1 MTGRGLLFVRPV
13 FMRHTPI
20 LALAAALICAQA
32 TPSHAAAAPAARSP
46 APVAAAPAMAPGP
59 IIRRIDVVG
68 TQRIEPD
75 TVTSYLTLVQ
85 GQPYDAEKADT
96 SLKALFA
103 TGLFADARI
112 DWDGSVV
119 SVSIVEN
126 PIINQVAFEGN
137 SKLTTENLTKEVQI
151 KPRNVFTR
159 SKVQADVQRIIEL
172 YRRSGR
178 FGATVEPKII
188 QRPQNR
194 VDLVF
199 EIHEGQSTGV
209 ARISFIGNKVFGSSD
224 LQGQIA
230 TQESVWWKFLSTSDN
245 YDPDRL
251 TFDREQIRRYYL
263 NHGYADVRVVSA
275 VAELA
280 PDRSAFFITF
290 TIDEGEHY
298 KFGKIAIDS
307 QIKDLDQNRLMP
319 LLQSV
324 ESLDYDADAV
334 NKSVES
340 LTLAAG
346 SLGYAFTDI
355 RPRIDRDREH
365 RTIGVTYRI
374 DPGPRVYIERI
385 NIVGN
390 TRTRDNVIRREMRLS
405 EGDAFNRVLQDR
417 SRTRIR
423 SLGFFKDV
431 TIADEPG
438 TTSDRTVVNVTVT
451 EQPTGELSLGA
462 GYSSA
467 DSFLAQ
473 FSYTER
479 NLFGRGQFL
488 RAAIS
493 FSSLQQQ
500 IDFRF
505 TDPYFLNRPLA
516 AGLELYK
523 LTTDFTNYSGYTSDT
538 EQFSDFLAFPLSEY
552 GRMTLRYSLSNEKLS
567 ADANSA
573 TEIKLAAGSF
583 LTSAIGYSYSYDL
596 RDDTIKPTNGWDL
609 TFGQDLAG
617 IGGNLKYI
625 RTEGSAEIYTPLP
638 FQMVGSARISSGYI
652 MAYGGQDVR
661 INDRFF
667 KGGDSFRGFRIA
679 GIGPRDIAA
688 VGKPA
693 LGGNLYAV
701 GTLQARLPPMLP
713 ESYGIDLSLFS
724 DFGTL
729 GIVSKREKNLAGTN
743 IVDDLAPR
751 VSAGIAIGWKSP
763 FGPVE
768 VDVGY
773 PFVKQDYDKIEAIR
787 FSAGTRF

>member
-1 MTGRGLLFVRPV
+1 MTGRGLLFVRYCLV
-13 FMRHTPI
+13 VT
-20 LALAAALICAQA
+20 ALLFAGGI
-32 TPSHAAAAPAARSP
+32 AAPAFAQAP
-46 APVAAAPAMAPGP
+46 AATAAAP
-59 IIRRIDVVG
+59 IIRRIEVVG

-75 TVTSYLTLVQ
+75 TVTSYLTVQ
-85 GQPYDAEKADT
+85 VGQTYDGAKSDA
-96 SLKALFA
+96 SLKTLFA
-103 TGLFADARI
+103 TGLFADARL
-112 DWDGSVV
+112 DWDGSVLTV
-119 SVSIVEN
+119 SVVEN
-126 PIINQVAFEGN
+126 PIVNQVAFEGN
-137 SKLTTENLTKEVQI
+137 SKITTENLTKEVQI

-159 SKVQADVQRIIEL
+159 AKVQADVQRIIEL

-199 EIHEGQSTGV
+199 ELHEGQSTGV
-209 ARISFIGNKVFGSSD
+209 ARISFIGNKVFEDAD
-224 LQGQIA
+224 LRGQIA
-230 TQESVWWKFLSTSDN
+230 TTESEWWKFLSTSDN

-251 TFDREQIRRYYL
+251 TFDREQIRRWYL

-275 VAELA
+275 VAELS

-307 QIKDLDQNRLMP
+307 QIKDLTEPQLLP
-319 LLQSV
+319 LVSSV
-324 ESLDYDADAV
+324 EGLDYDANAV
-334 NKSVES
+334 NNSVEA

-346 SLGYAFTDI
+346 SQGYAFTDI
-355 RPRIDRDREH
+355 RPRIERDREK

-390 TRTRDNVIRREMRLS
+390 SRTADNVIRREMRLS
-405 EGDAFNRVLQDR
+405 EGDAFNKVLQDR

-431 TIADEPG
+431 TITDEPG
-438 TTSDRTVVNVTVT
+438 TTSDRTVVNVAVT

-467 DSFLAQ
+467 DSFLGQ

-479 NLFGRGQFL
+479 NLFGKGQFL
-488 RAAIS
+488 RAAVS
-493 FSSLQQQ
+493 ASSLQEQ
-500 IDFRF
+500 IDFRY
-505 TDPYFLNRPLA
+505 TDPYFLNRPLG
-516 AGLELYK
+516 AGVELLK
-523 LTTDFTNYSGYTSDT
+523 LVTDYTNYSGYTSDT
-538 EQFSDFLAFPLSEY
+538 SQISTFLTFPMSEY
-552 GRMTLRYSLSNEKLS
+552 GRMTLRYSFSNEDLTAAS
-567 ADANSA
+567 DAA
-573 TEIKLAAGSF
+573 EEIKLAAGSY
-583 LTSAIGYSYSYDL
+583 LISSVGYSYSYDV
-596 RDDTIKPTNGWDL
+596 RDDTIKPTSGWDA

-617 IGGNLKYI
+617 IGGSLKYV
-625 RTEGSAEIYTPLP
+625 RTAVDGEYYIPL
-638 FQMVGSARISSGYI
+638 FWQMVETLRLSSGWI
-652 MAYGGQDVR
+652 TGYGGDDVR
-661 INDRFF
+661 VNDRFF
-667 KGGDSFRGFRIA
+667 KGGDSFRGFKIA
-679 GIGPRDIAA
+679 GIGPRDLKSY
-688 VGKPA
+688 GEPA
-693 LGGNLYAV
+693 LGGQFYAI
-701 GTLQARLPPMLP
+701 GTVSTRLPPFLP

-729 GIVSKREKNLAGTN
+729 GVVSNSEKRTPGTD
-743 IVDDLAPR
+743 IVDNLAPR
-751 VSAGIAIGWKSP
+751 VSAGVAINWKSP

-773 PFVKQDYDKIEAIR
+773 PIVKESYDKIQAIR